1 MATRSRIS
9 FERPDGKVRSIY
21 CHWDGYPSNNGKILL
36 ENYNE
41 QNLDALMDLGDLSVL
56 GKLPIVDPKGW
67 EYTAPDDTYCLNYRS
82 RGETDVDAL
91 EFANISEFN
100 EHAPQEEY
108 NYLYQNGEWYMWKEA
123 YSENDLSK
131 AQIRLLKGVI

>member
-21 CHWDGYPSNNGKILL
+21 CHWDGYPEHNGKILL

-41 QNLDALMDLGDLSVL
+41 SNLDALMDLGDLSTL
-56 GKLPIVDPKGW
+56 GTTPVEDPNGW
-67 EYTAPDDTYCLNYRS
+67 TSGHDETKCITYKS

-91 EFANISEFN
+91 EFDNIEDFN
-100 EHAPQEEY
+100 KNVPEEEY
-108 NYLYQNGEWYMWKEA
+108 NYIFQQGEWYMWEEA
-123 YSENDLSK
+123 YEDDDLRR
-131 AQIRLLKGVI
+131 QLKILKRVI